1 MTVEV
6 RRYEHA
12 IDGSATR
19 AGDVDEIVVAAP
31 YFHRE
36 VLSQPNTADPP
47 EERGAEVWF
56 TLDVPGSEP
65 LRVFLSSD
73 AHITIRVHG
82 PESVACREDKG
93 EGHDGGDEDVSR

>member
-1 MTVEV
+1 MIEV

-31 YFHRE
+31 YFHLE
-36 VLSQPNTADPP
+36 VLSQPNTDDPP

-65 LRVFLSSD
+65 LRVFLSS
-73 AHITIRVHG
+73 ASHITIRVEG
-82 PESVACREDKG
+82 PEAAACREDKRA
-93 EGHDGGDEDVSR
+93 EHDSGDEDVRP